1 LYPITYVKKENTM
14 NQEILAVIEKQ
25 LKKSVEGI
33 VESIDPEKRFV
44 DYGANSLDIVEI
56 VSGSMRELKIKIPR
70 TELADIK
77 NIRGL
82 VETFEKYK
90 A

>member
-1 LYPITYVKKENTM
+1 M

-33 VESIDPEKRFV
+33 TEAIDPEKRFV

-56 VSGSMRELKIKIPR
+56 VSGTMRELKIKIPR
-70 TELADIK
+70 TELADIQ